1 MVKKQEI
8 LKEKWFSFRR
18 IHCTEGFIDIWTGPN
33 TENPNNDTESEEDSL
48 ITDVYF
54 RLNGDGDWLHRKN
67 FDDMMY
73 WINFKGTD
81 SPAEEIWKLAINK

>member
-18 IHCTEGFIDIWTGPN
+18 IYCLEGFIDIWTGSS
-33 TENPNNDTESEEDSL
+33 TENPNNEEESEEESL

-54 RLNGDGDWLHRKN
+54 RLNGDGKWIHRKK

-73 WINFKGTD
+73 WINFKGMESTAQD
-81 SPAEEIWKLAINK
+81 VWNSAII